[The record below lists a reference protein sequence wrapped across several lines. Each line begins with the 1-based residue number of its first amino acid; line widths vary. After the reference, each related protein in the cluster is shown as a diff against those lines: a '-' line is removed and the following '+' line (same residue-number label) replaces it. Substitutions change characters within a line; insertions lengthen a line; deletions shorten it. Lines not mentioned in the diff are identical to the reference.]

1 MRSNFR
7 IVFRILFLTGLL
19 LGLLS
24 SLFTKNGQ
32 LKSLLLTM
40 AMISLS
46 AAILQM
52 VLFKIW
58 PALFKMKSGNNEFN
72 K

>member
-24 SLFTKNGQ
+24 RLLIKDGQ
-32 LKSLLLTM
+32 LKSLFL
-40 AMISLS
+40 MISMVFLS

-52 VLFKIW
+52 ILFKVW
-58 PALFKMKSGNNEFN
+58 PSLFKMKHGNNEFT